1 MRCRCAAVLVH
12 HECTAVRCSRR
23 LRLSS
28 PQRES
33 AGRGQR
39 TSGFYIDTHLHL
51 EELGDTAEV
60 VALAAEA
67 GVTRMIAMGVNAEH
81 NRRALE
87 MATAFPAVWAGLGHH
102 PAEEPDPDLE
112 EIRTLAVSERVVAIG
127 EVGLDFE
134 HGSVDRAVQMS
145 RLDSLF
151 GLAVELGLPV
161 SIHNRGAAR
170 EVAELITEHPG
181 LRGVMHYFALG
192 WRDAEV
198 FLGLGFYLSFAGL
211 ITRPSR
217 GELRDVV
224 KACPADRLL
233 LETDSPYGNAHKRMG
248 VPNRP
253 AYLLDTAELVAEL
266 RGMTLEELGDLE
278 TRNALALFTRV
289 N

>member
-1 MRCRCAAVLVH
+1 M
-12 HECTAVRCSRR
+12 
-23 LRLSS
+23 
-28 PQRES
+28 
-33 AGRGQR
+33 
-39 TSGFYIDTHLHL
+39 
-51 EELGDTAEV
+51 V
-60 VALAAEA
+60 VAQARQA

-81 NRRALE
+81 NRRAVE
-87 MATAFPAVWAGLGHH
+87 MATSLPEVWAGLGHY
-102 PAEEPDPDLE
+102 PAEEPDPDLDQ
-112 EIRTLAVSERVVAIG
+112 IRALAAGERVVAIG

-134 HGSVDRAVQMS
+134 HGSVERTVQTS

-151 GLAVELGLPV
+151 GLAVELDLPV
-161 SIHNRGAAR
+161 SIHNRGAAK
-170 EVAELITEHPG
+170 EVAQLIAAHQG

-192 WRDAEV
+192 WQDAEA
-198 FLGLGFYLSFAGL
+198 FLALGFHLSFAGL

-266 RGMTLEELGDLE
+266 RGIGLEELGELE
-278 TRNALALFTRV
+278 TRNALALFTRMK
-289 N
+289 